1 MKRPPN
7 VPDSEL
13 EVLKVLWDRGAST
26 IREVLTVLEE
36 QGKTWCYATVATL
49 LDRLASKGM
58 AVSLRRGHLHIY
70 KAKVTPNVIEKRRI
84 SHLVEHLYN
93 GESGRLVLHLLRNHR
108 LAPHE
113 IEEVRHLLDEMSQPK
128 PKPKAKSLAATRP
141 KAANAPAS
149 SSAPKTRRR
158 AK

>member
-1 MKRPPN
+1 MMKRAPN

-13 EVLKVLWDRGAST
+13 EVLTVLWDRGAST

-49 LDRLASKGM
+49 LDRLAAKGM

-84 SHLVEHLYN
+84 SHLVEHLYD
-93 GESGRLVLHLLRNHR
+93 GESGRHLLRNHR
-108 LAPHE
+108 LAPE
-113 IEEVRHLLDEMSQPK
+113 EVEEVRELLDDMT
-128 PKPKAKSLAATRP
+128 KPKAKARA
-141 KAANAPAS
+141 KAPEPDS
-149 SSAPKTRRR
+149 KPTPKTRKRT
-158 AK
+158 K